1 MQAAHE
7 ISSCEPAA
15 ENASQAMTAAF
26 ELLLKHY
33 PERAPDI
40 KVGCCIVIRNRTA
53 SEQHLVAF
61 QVKLLRQLLTSSAQ
75 DRMKIA
81 FKIASDVAPAVHSL
95 SSAMQKEFHC
105 LMCSAAKMEMV
116 K

>member
-7 ISSCEPAA
+7 ISSCESAA

-26 ELLLKHY
+26 ELLLKHH

-40 KVGCCIVIRNRTA
+40 K
-53 SEQHLVAF
+53 
-61 QVKLLRQLLTSSAQ
+61 VKLLRQLLTSSAH